1 METESWAAYN
11 TIYGPLDPTDVRWS
25 SDERNKRTD
34 WAVFGEATVDL
45 SDKWKMLI
53 GARWYD
59 VKIDRT
65 YTLKVPATGP
75 ADISTPSGS
84 DSGILPKFGFQ
95 YFFEDDRMV
104 YALYSEGFRT
114 GGINRARGN
123 PTLPVEYGPD
133 LLNNYEAGLKSQWMN
148 GKLQFNLIGYHQVW
162 KDMQLELTDPSYN
175 YGEPFQTVIAN
186 VGDAVVDGFDLEIF
200 YQASDHVQL
209 GWVSTY
215 LFNAK
220 IKDDIQVFDD
230 RDPEDLAL
238 DVPGGTRLPLTADLN
253 FSAFAE
259 YNWQTSMLGGSQ
271 AYVRVQTSYTGDSYN
286 RLVDNDDDPDGTG
299 YGGRAKQPHYNTWD
313 LRTGLSNSDWEATF
327 FLNNIFDKRGVTF
340 IDTNAD
346 WFWGRQN
353 YLVIQ
358 PRTIG
363 VHLKRYFN

>member
-53 GARWYD
+53 GLRWYD

-84 DSGILPKFGFQ
+84 DSGFLPKFGFQ

-123 PTLPVEYGPD
+123 PTLPIEYGPD

-162 KDMQLELTDPSYN
+162 KDMQIELTDPSYN

-186 VGDAVVDGFDLEIF
+186 VGDAIVDGFDLEIF

-230 RDPEDLAL
+230 RDPDDLAL
-238 DVPGGTRLPLTADLN
+238 DFPGGTRLPLTADLN

-259 YNWQTSMLGGSQ
+259 YDWQTSMM
-271 AYVRVQTSYTGDSYN
+271 
-286 RLVDNDDDPDGTG
+286 DGCASL
-299 YGGRAKQPHYNTWD
+299 RAP
-313 LRTGLSNSDWEATF
+313 
-327 FLNNIFDKRGVTF
+327 
-340 IDTNAD
+340 AD
-346 WFWGRQN
+346 QLHR
-353 YLVIQ
+353 
-358 PRTIG
+358 
-363 VHLKRYFN
+363 